1 MPDNNMSMFE
11 SDKNIDSKEKE
22 DNEIKNKTKNKKV
35 IIKHSVEEFQQKNNN
50 TFEFFS
56 NINKKNK

>member
-1 MPDNNMSMFE
+1 MSMLE
-11 SDKNIDSKEKE
+11 SDKNIDNKEKE

-35 IIKHSVEEFQQKNNN
+35 IIKHSVEEFQQKNKN
-50 TFEFFS
+50 TFEFFN